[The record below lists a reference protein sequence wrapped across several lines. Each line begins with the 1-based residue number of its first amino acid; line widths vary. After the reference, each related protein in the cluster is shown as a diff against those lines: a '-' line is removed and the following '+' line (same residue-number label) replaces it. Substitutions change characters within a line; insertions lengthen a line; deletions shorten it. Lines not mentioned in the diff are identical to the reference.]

1 MSDSLELN
9 GRRALV
15 TGGTQEIGATVV
27 ARLREAAIGSS
38 TGAPP

>member
-15 TGGTQEIGATVV
+15 TGGTQGIGAAVV
-27 ARLREAAIGSS
+27 ARLRGAAIGFSI
-38 TGAPP
+38 GVPP